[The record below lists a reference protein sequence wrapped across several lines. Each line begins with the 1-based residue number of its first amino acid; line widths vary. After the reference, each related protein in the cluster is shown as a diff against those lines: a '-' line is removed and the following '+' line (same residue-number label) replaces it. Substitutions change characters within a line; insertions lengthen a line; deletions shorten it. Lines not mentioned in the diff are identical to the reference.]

1 MKAPEITTLD
11 VPAGWKPVPGQR
23 VVQTLGVVIAT
34 IGRREIVAETIRS
47 MASRKSVPAIVV
59 VVGRDENDLPKLPAE
74 LPFQIKLST
83 TIERGLSIA
92 RNHGIRLLPASAEF
106 VVFLDDDMELHD
118 DYCAE
123 VENVFRSA
131 TDVAG
136 FSGYMMANGDIERI
150 PARQQLDGYQI
161 PSGMPV
167 FGLNPKRWPGLY
179 GCSMNIRRDVLEREQ
194 FDEQLLLGM
203 EDIEMGFRVNRHGLV
218 GGSARCAVAHLAVRS
233 GRISEVGIG
242 YAQIINPLY
251 FAAKGIGY
259 PRWSTWWH
267 TLVKMPLTNLF
278 FWWFPAP
285 DKSRSLADR
294 KGRFQG
300 NVLGLRDVCRGEI
313 KPLNL
318 LRVLEKLKE
327 KEGRKAQK
335 S

>member
-1 MKAPEITTLD
+1 MKSPDLTAIEI
-11 VPAGWKPVPGQR
+11 PAGRKLVPGQR
-23 VVQTLGVVIAT
+23 VVPTLGVVIAT
-34 IGRREIVAETIRS
+34 IGRREIVAETIHS
-47 MASRKSVPAIVV
+47 LASRKSVPAIVV
-59 VVGRDENDLPKLPAE
+59 VVGRNENDLPKLPVE
-74 LPFQIKLST
+74 LPFQIQLSA

-92 RNHGIRLLPASAEF
+92 RNYGIRLLPASVEF

-131 TDVAG
+131 PEVAG
-136 FSGYMMANGDIERI
+136 FSGYMMANGDIERV
-150 PARQQLDGYQI
+150 PARQRLDGYQI
-161 PSGMPV
+161 PSDMPV

-179 GCSMNIRRDVLEREQ
+179 GCAMNIRRRVLGVEQ

-259 PRWSTWWH
+259 PRWSTWWQ

-278 FWWFPAP
+278 FWWFPAL

-294 KGRFQG
+294 RGRFRG
-300 NVLGLRDVCRGEI
+300 NILGLRDVCRGEI

-327 KEGRKAQK
+327 AGKREAKK
-335 S
+335 N